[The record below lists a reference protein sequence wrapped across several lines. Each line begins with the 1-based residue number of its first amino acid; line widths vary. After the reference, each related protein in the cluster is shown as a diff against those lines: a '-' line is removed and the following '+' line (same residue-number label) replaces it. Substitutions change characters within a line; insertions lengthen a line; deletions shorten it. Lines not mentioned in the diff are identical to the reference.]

1 MIKNLDFEQVI
12 EQIDNKILLLEESK
26 DLNNK
31 KKIDK
36 LINEKINSL
45 SKIYSNLN
53 SWQKVQIARHPHT
66 SSFLSI
72 DYSKFYF

>member
-31 KKIDK
+31 KK
-36 LINEKINSL
+36 LT
-45 SKIYSNLN
+45 NLLM
-53 SWQKVQIARHPHT
+53 K
-66 SSFLSI
+66 
-72 DYSKFYF
+72 K

>member
-31 KKIDK
+31 KK
-36 LINEKINSL
+36 N
-45 SKIYSNLN
+45 
-53 SWQKVQIARHPHT
+53 
-66 SSFLSI
+66 
-72 DYSKFYF
+72 